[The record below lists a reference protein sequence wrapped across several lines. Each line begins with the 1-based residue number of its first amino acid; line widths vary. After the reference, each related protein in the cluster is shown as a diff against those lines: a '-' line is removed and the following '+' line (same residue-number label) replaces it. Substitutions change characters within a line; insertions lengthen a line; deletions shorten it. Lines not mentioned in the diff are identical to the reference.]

1 MTPRAAV
8 FVLFALAALSDR
20 GGLAV
25 DELKDHYKTLEVAR
39 TVTDDAI
46 KVPIDRSRDDC
57 RGAPLSSSSCDD
69 PDRVISFSLSVGVC
83 APGRDWSRLRH
94 RSPRAGVVS
103 HAGEGAAMVSAG
115 ATHHNCV
122 RVCSFPAD
130 SAIGLPDQGCIPQ
143 ACEAVAS

>member
-25 DELKDHYKTLEVAR
+25 EELKDHYKTLDVAR

-69 PDRVISFSLSVGVC
+69 PDRVISFSLS
-83 APGRDWSRLRH
+83 RRMSSWSRLVATAPSLPTRGG
-94 RSPRAGVVS
+94 RLPCGRGGGDGVS
-103 HAGEGAAMVSAG
+103 RGDA
-115 ATHHNCV
+115 
-122 RVCSFPAD
+122 P
-130 SAIGLPDQGCIPQ
+130 
-143 ACEAVAS
+143 